1 MSCIT
6 PLEMNMSIS
15 QNIYEGYSDNRL
27 VDLAQKVAIYAII
40 PLALVVMF
48 EAIVKNLICIN
59 LANAVITII
68 NLSYD
73 RYHACL
79 GN

>member
-1 MSCIT
+1 MSWIA

-15 QNIYEGYSDNRL
+15 QNIYEGHSNNCL
-27 VDLAQKVAIYAII
+27 IDLAQKIAIYAII

-48 EAIVKNLICIN
+48 ESVVKNLIFIN
-59 LANAVITII
+59 LANVCITIL
-68 NLSYD
+68 NSTHD
-73 RYHACL
+73 WYHARP